1 MNTTALIGVG
11 GMVLFL
17 IPLCALPVMTLLRRR
32 KRLKERLLA
41 AQQSD
46 GVVADA
52 VIKRAKAP
60 PFAASVASLGFAV
73 VRTGL
78 LSKGT
83 LTELEQT
90 LQAGGFRGG
99 NGLGLFVGSKIVLV
113 LILPVIAFVA
123 LRHVH
128 MQTMLHLAMIFGSAV
143 IGLLSPDFF
152 IRNMRKKY
160 LKAVERGLA
169 DALDMMIICAEAGLA
184 LEAAIRRVSI
194 EIVHAHPKLA
204 EELSITSGELNMISE
219 SRVALTNMGARTGLP
234 ALRRLG
240 GTLVQTIQ
248 YGTPLSVALRTLATE
263 LRQETLTR
271 YEEKAARLPVL
282 LTVPMI
288 LFILPC
294 VFLIVAG
301 PIAVQVMQKFR
312 H

>member
-1 MNTTALIGVG
+1 MNLMVLVGIG
-11 GMVLFL
+11 GMTLFM
-17 IPLCALPVMTLLRRR
+17 IPLCAIPLMASLRRQ
-32 KRLKERLLA
+32 KRLRERLLA
-41 AQQSD
+41 AQQID
-46 GVVADA
+46 GVVAA
-52 VIKRAKAP
+52 TVVKRAKAP
-60 PFAASVASLGFAV
+60 PLAASVASLGFAV

-78 LSKGT
+78 LSKRT

-90 LQAGGFRGG
+90 LQAGGFRGS
-99 NGLGLFVGSKIVLV
+99 NGLGLFVGSKLLLLV
-113 LILPVIAFVA
+113 LLPLLAFVLLRNSHMRPILHIA
-123 LRHVH
+123 LVGG
-128 MQTMLHLAMIFGSAV
+128 AGV
-143 IGLLSPDFF
+143 VGLLSPDFV
-152 IRNMRKKY
+152 IRNMRQKY

-194 EIVHAHPKLA
+194 EIVHAHPRLA
-204 EELSITSGELNMISE
+204 EELSITSGELNMISD

-282 LTVPMI
+282 LTIPMI

-301 PIAVQVMQKFR
+301 PIAVQVIQRFR

>member
-1 MNTTALIGVG
+1 MNATLLIGVG

-32 KRLKERLLA
+32 RRIRERLLA
-41 AQQSD
+41 ARQAD
-46 GVVADA
+46 GVVADTGPR
-52 VIKRAKAP
+52 RAKAP
-60 PFAASVASLGFAV
+60 PLAASVASLGFAV

-78 LSKGT
+78 LSKRT

-99 NGLGLFVGSKIVLV
+99 NGLGLFVGSKIVLAV
-113 LILPVIAFVA
+113 ILPIIAFVV
-123 LRHVH
+123 LRNVH
-128 MQTMLHLAMIFGSAV
+128 TRTMLHVAAIFGAAV
-143 IGLLSPDFF
+143 IGLLSPDFV

-204 EELSITSGELNMISE
+204 EELSITSGELNMISD

-288 LFILPC
+288 VFILPC

-301 PIAVQVMQKFR
+301 PIAVQVISKFR

>member
-1 MNTTALIGVG
+1 MNETLLFGIV

-17 IPLCALPVMTLLRRR
+17 VPLCAIPVMTIMRRH
-32 KRLKERLLA
+32 KRIRQRLLE
-41 AQQSD
+41 AQQIE
-46 GVVADA
+46 GVIAESQA
-52 VIKRAKAP
+52 RRAKAP
-60 PFAASVASLGFAV
+60 PLAESVASLGFAV
-73 VRTGL
+73 VRAGL

-83 LTELEQT
+83 VTELERT
-90 LQAGGFRGG
+90 LQAGGFRGA
-99 NGLGLFVGSKIVLV
+99 NGLGLFVGSKLLLMVAMPLV
-113 LILPVIAFVA
+113 AYLL
-123 LRHVH
+123 LHNVH
-128 MQTMLHLAMIFGSAV
+128 MKSLLHIACVAGAGV
-143 IGLLSPDFF
+143 VGLLLPDFV
-152 IRNMRKKY
+152 IRNIRQKY

-204 EELSITSGELNMISE
+204 EELSITSGELNMISD

-301 PIAVQVMQKFR
+301 PIAVQVMAKFR

>member
-1 MNTTALIGVG
+1 MNLTLLVGIG
-11 GMVLFL
+11 GMTLFM
-17 IPLCALPVMTLLRRR
+17 IPLCAIPVMTLLRRQ
-32 KRLKERLLA
+32 KRLRERLLA
-41 AQQSD
+41 AQQID
-46 GVVADA
+46 GVVAET
-52 VIKRAKAP
+52 VMKRAKAP

-78 LSKGT
+78 LSKRT

-99 NGLGLFVGSKIVLV
+99 NGLGLFIGSKLLLVVL
-113 LILPVIAFVA
+113 LPLAAFVL
-123 LRHVH
+123 LRNVH
-128 MQTMLHLAMIFGSAV
+128 MRPMLHIATVGGAAV
-143 IGLLSPDFF
+143 IGLLSPDFV
-152 IRNMRKKY
+152 IRNMRQKY

-184 LEAAIRRVSI
+184 LEAAIRRVSV
-194 EIVHAHPKLA
+194 EIVHAHPRLA
-204 EELSITSGELNMISE
+204 EELSITSGELNMISD

-282 LTVPMI
+282 LTIPMI
-288 LFILPC
+288 VFILPC

-301 PIAVQVMQKFR
+301 PIAVQVIERFR

>member
-1 MNTTALIGVG
+1 MNLTLLVGIG
-11 GMVLFL
+11 GMTLFM
-17 IPLCALPVMTLLRRR
+17 IPLCAIPVMTLLRRQ
-32 KRLKERLLA
+32 KRLRERLLA
-41 AQQSD
+41 AQQID
-46 GVVADA
+46 GVVAET
-52 VIKRAKAP
+52 VVKRAKAP

-78 LSKGT
+78 LSKRT

-99 NGLGLFVGSKIVLV
+99 NGLGLFIGSKLLLVVL
-113 LILPVIAFVA
+113 LPLAAFVL
-123 LRHVH
+123 LRNVH
-128 MQTMLHLAMIFGSAV
+128 MRPMLHIATVGGAAV
-143 IGLLSPDFF
+143 IGLLSPDFV
-152 IRNMRKKY
+152 IRNMRQKY

-184 LEAAIRRVSI
+184 LEAAIRRVSV
-194 EIVHAHPKLA
+194 EIVHAHPRLA
-204 EELSITSGELNMISE
+204 EELSITSGELNMISD

-282 LTVPMI
+282 LTIPMI
-288 LFILPC
+288 VFILPC

-301 PIAVQVMQKFR
+301 PIAVQVIERFR

>member
-1 MNTTALIGVG
+1 MNPTLLIGIG
-11 GMVLFL
+11 GMTLFL
-17 IPLCALPVMTLLRRR
+17 VPLCAIPIMTLLRRR
-32 KRLKERLLA
+32 KRLKQRLLA
-41 AQQSD
+41 VRQTD
-46 GVVADA
+46 GIVADTG
-52 VIKRAKAP
+52 VTRAKAP
-60 PFAASVASLGFAV
+60 PLVASVASLGFAV

-78 LSKGT
+78 LSKRT

-99 NGLGLFVGSKIVLV
+99 SGLGLFVGSKMLLV
-113 LILPVIAFVA
+113 VILPVIAFV
-123 LRHVH
+123 LLGHVH
-128 MQTMLHLAMIFGSAV
+128 MRPILHIGAVGAAAV
-143 IGLLSPDFF
+143 IGLLSPDYV
-152 IRNMRKKY
+152 IRNMRQKY

-184 LEAAIRRVSI
+184 LEAAIRRVGI

-204 EELSITSGELNMISE
+204 EELSITSGELNMISD
-219 SRVALTNMGARTGLP
+219 SRVALTNMGARTGLVS
-234 ALRRLG
+234 LRRLG

-301 PIAVQVMQKFR
+301 PIAVQVIQKFR

>member
-1 MNTTALIGVG
+1 MNLTLLVGIG
-11 GMVLFL
+11 GMTLFM
-17 IPLCALPVMTLLRRR
+17 IPLCAIPVMTLLRRQ
-32 KRLKERLLA
+32 KRLRERLLA
-41 AQQSD
+41 AQQID
-46 GVVADA
+46 GVVAET
-52 VIKRAKAP
+52 VVKRAKAP

-78 LSKGT
+78 LSKRT

-99 NGLGLFVGSKIVLV
+99 NGLGLFIGSKLLLVVL
-113 LILPVIAFVA
+113 LPVAAFVL
-123 LRHVH
+123 LRNVH
-128 MQTMLHLAMIFGSAV
+128 MRPMLHIATVGGAAV
-143 IGLLSPDFF
+143 IGLLSPDFV
-152 IRNMRKKY
+152 IRNMRQKY

-184 LEAAIRRVSI
+184 LEAAIRRVSV

-204 EELSITSGELNMISE
+204 EEMSITSGELNMISD

-282 LTVPMI
+282 LTIPMI
-288 LFILPC
+288 VFILPC

-301 PIAVQVMQKFR
+301 PIAVQVIERFR